1 MSYFND
7 DVKLVQANDTI
18 MEVYH
23 KILAYCEPT
32 ENVKQA
38 MSKLLEAT
46 FWIRHQYMEPRPINE
61 DKQPTLSDDNS
72 DSPAPKKKTRKIE
85 LPTFQPKAEP
95 IVIKE
100 PKEEPIVI
108 TESKAEPIV
117 ITQEPA
123 KVSISIEDVRMNFK
137 NFCQSNSIEKGK
149 DILASF
155 NVTNISELY
164 KLGDEKVIMFCN
176 LIV

>member
-1 MSYFND
+1 MSNISILETNLEGLSQT
-7 DVKLVQANDTI
+7 LVSLNNLAERSREVSLTI
-18 MEVYH
+18 TKVEEAIMWLH
-23 KILAYCEPT
+23 KAVCFAQL
-32 ENVKQA
+32 
-38 MSKLLEAT
+38 
-46 FWIRHQYMEPRPINE
+46 PIV
-61 DKQPTLSDDNS
+61 LSDDNS
-72 DSPAPKKKTRKIE
+72 DPVVPKKAKKKTESQVTKVILME
-85 LPTFQPKAEP
+85 NPNVVGLVVEEPKAEP
-95 IVIKE
+95 IVITE
-100 PKEEPIVI
+100 P
-108 TESKAEPIV
+108 KAEPIV

>member
-95 IVIKE
+95 IVITE
-100 PKEEPIVI
+100 P
-108 TESKAEPIV
+108 KAEPIV

>member
-1 MSYFND
+1 MSNISILETNLEGLSQT
-7 DVKLVQANDTI
+7 LVSLNNLAERSREVSLTI
-18 MEVYH
+18 TKVEEAIMWLH
-23 KILAYCEPT
+23 KAVCFAQL
-32 ENVKQA
+32 
-38 MSKLLEAT
+38 
-46 FWIRHQYMEPRPINE
+46 PIVL
-61 DKQPTLSDDNS
+61 PDDNS
-72 DSPAPKKKTRKIE
+72 DPVASKKAKKKT
-85 LPTFQPKAEP
+85 EP
-95 IVIKE
+95 QVTKVILGE
-100 PKEEPIVI
+100 NPNVVGLVVEEP
-108 TESKAEPIV
+108 KAEPIV